1 MAKRRGNHEGSIYRR
16 KDGLWC
22 AQISLQ
28 GKRLTKYAKTQA
40 ECRDWIREM
49 YRKIG
54 GGLTY
59 EATRITLDQF
69 VETWLS
75 GKELSRRPK
84 TVQQYRKVVQQHIL
98 PIMGSMR
105 LLDIRTTHVKQLY
118 MFKKEQGLGART
130 LQMIHATPYN
140 VLKQAM
146 REGILGHNPVEA
158 VERPRVEQA
167 EMKVLNEAQI
177 QQFLIAAN
185 GSPFEAIYYL
195 ALVTGMREG
204 ELLGLKWSDLD
215 WNKGVL
221 FVQRQLQQI
230 DGQGYVFMPPKT
242 KAGRRQIKVGSA
254 TLKQLEAHQTRQALD
269 RERAGER
276 WQENDLIFPTT
287 LGTPLDYKRVTSEF
301 KRLLKRAGLPN
312 LRFHDLRHTSLN
324 ALMEMGTPVNTVQR
338 RGGHAKPSTTVDI
351 YGHATARS
359 QEEAAEKIEALI
371 TPIPVELQ

>member
-1 MAKRRGNHEGSIYRR
+1 
-16 KDGLWC
+16 
-22 AQISLQ
+22 
-28 GKRLTKYAKTQA
+28 
-40 ECRDWIREM
+40 
-49 YRKIG
+49 
-54 GGLTY
+54 
-59 EATRITLDQF
+59 
-69 VETWLS
+69 
-75 GKELSRRPK
+75 
-84 TVQQYRKVVQQHIL
+84 
-98 PIMGSMR
+98 MGSMR
-105 LLDIRTTHVKQLY
+105 LLDIRATHVKQLY

-130 LQMIHATPYN
+130 LQMIHATLYN

-167 EMKVLNEAQI
+167 EMQVLNEEQI
-177 QQFLIAAN
+177 QQFLITAT
-185 GSPFEAIYYL
+185 GSPFKAIYYL

-254 TLKQLEAHQTRQALD
+254 TLKQLEAHQARQAFD
-269 RERAGER
+269 RERVGER

-287 LGTPLDYKRVTSEF
+287 LGTPLDYKRVTTEF

-359 QEEAAEKIEALI
+359 QEEAAEKIEELI

>member
-16 KDGLWC
+16 KGGLWC

-49 YRKIG
+49 YRKIA

-98 PIMGSMR
+98 PMMGPMR
-105 LLDIRTTHVKQLY
+105 LLDIRATHVKQLY

-130 LQMIHATPYN
+130 LQLIHATLYN
-140 VLKQAM
+140 VLKQAV

-167 EMKVLNEAQI
+167 EMQVLNEEQI

-254 TLKQLEAHQTRQALD
+254 TLKQLEAHQARQAPD

-276 WQENDLIFPTT
+276 WQENDLMFPTT

-338 RGGHAKPSTTVDI
+338 RGGHARPSTTVDI

-371 TPIPVELQ
+371 TPIPVELK